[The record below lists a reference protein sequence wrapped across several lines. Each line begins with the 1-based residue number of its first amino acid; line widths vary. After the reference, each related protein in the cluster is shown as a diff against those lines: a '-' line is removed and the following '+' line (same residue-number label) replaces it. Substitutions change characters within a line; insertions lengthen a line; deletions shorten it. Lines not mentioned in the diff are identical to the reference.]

1 MTGGGSR
8 GATRRPA
15 AASSIRGDP
24 SSAGPDPD
32 ARRAAAAAAA
42 RRSGRGDHG
51 PLRVM
56 ALSPRT
62 LLLLAVASVCVLSVA
77 FLAYTGGWWQAESE
91 SEGAAALRRMARSV
105 TPLDAPRMM
114 DLPQFQGD
122 HKESLYWGT
131 YRPNVYLGI
140 RARTPL
146 SLIAGLMWI
155 GVKNG
160 QYFLRHVCQDSDELS
175 KYGWAD
181 HNGRDYGRQEL
192 TDHGLQ
198 LTTSFLKQK
207 GEGSGYGGDWAVRLD
222 AKSEGSSLSGAQES
236 TTHLFFYIADESGKS
251 ITMGSHEPSSGPV
264 LLASGLHEDIG
275 DWELQLRSEDNLEIH
290 RAGFQSINMHN
301 LSDLVQQA
309 VATNAMQSGNLNLPD
324 MVEDFSNIMIYQ
336 VSIKLPAKIDIVF
349 LSGAGSENPM
359 VAERVNS
366 LTGPMLSTHLE
377 SKRKVFEE
385 RYNQIFNV
393 NNKIVSKELS
403 VGRVALSSLLGGIG
417 YFYGQSKIALP
428 KNFSQ
433 KNGDKYIPYWPAALY
448 TAVPS
453 RSFFPRGFLWDE
465 GFHQL
470 VIWRWD
476 AHISMDII
484 GHWLDLIN
492 ADGWIP
498 REQILGAEALS
509 KVPEEFV
516 LQYPSNGNPP
526 TLFLALRDLASGIHA
541 HQFSGEEAEKIS
553 TFLERAYV
561 RLNSWFQWF
570 NSTQS
575 GKYEGTFFWH
585 GRDNMATREL
595 NPKTLTSGLDDY
607 PRASHPNNEERHVDL
622 RCWMLLASNCMRSIA
637 EFLKMDTSLEKD
649 YYDMSNQ
656 LSDFGTLNKMHLD
669 NKIGAYFDYGNHTEK
684 VRLRWYELNDKDG
697 MRRELL
703 RETLQPPQLQLVPHV
718 GYVSLFP
725 FMMGAI
731 PPESWVLE
739 KQLDLISDK
748 SILWTDYGLRSLSR
762 TSSMYMKRNTEHDA
776 PYWRGAIWINMNYMI
791 LSGLHH
797 YSHEDGPYMVRAG
810 ELYDELRSNLIRN
823 IVRNYQETGFFWEN
837 YDQQNKGKGK
847 GARSF
852 TGWTSLVVLIMSESY
867 PSLHR

>member
-1 MTGGGSR
+1 MTGGSR
-8 GATRRPA
+8 GTTRRPS
-15 AASSIRGDP
+15 AASRSGGDP
-24 SSAGPDPD
+24 SSSAPDPD

-51 PLRVM
+51 PLRLMTVS
-56 ALSPRT
+56 ART
-62 LLLLAVASVCVLSVA
+62 LLLLGIASVTLLSLA
-77 FLAYTGGWWQAESE
+77 FLAYTGGWWQAEAE

-160 QYFLRHVCQDSDELS
+160 QYFIRHVCQDSDELS

-192 TDHGLQ
+192 TDHGLH
-198 LTTSFLKQK
+198 LTTSFLKEK
-207 GEGSGYGGDWAVRLD
+207 GDGSGYGGDWAVRLD
-222 AKSEGSSLSGAQES
+222 AKNEGSSLSEAQES
-236 TTHLFFYIADESGKS
+236 TTHLFFYIADEAGKL
-251 ITMGSHEPSSGPV
+251 ITMGSHEPPSRGPV
-264 LLASGLHEDIG
+264 LLASGSHEEIG
-275 DWELQLRSEDNLEIH
+275 DWELYLRSEDNLEIH
-290 RAGFQSINMHN
+290 RAGFQTISMHN
-301 LSDLVQQA
+301 LSDLVQHA
-309 VATNAMQSGNLNLPD
+309 LVTNARQSGNLNLPD
-324 MVEDFSNIMIYQ
+324 MTEDSSNAMIYQ
-336 VSIKLPAKIDIVF
+336 ISIKLPAKIDIVF
-349 LSGAGSENPM
+349 LSGAGSKNPM
-359 VAERVNS
+359 TAERINR
-366 LTGPMLSTHLE
+366 LT
-377 SKRKVFEE
+377 
-385 RYNQIFNV
+385 
-393 NNKIVSKELS
+393 
-403 VGRVALSSLLGGIG
+403 A
-417 YFYGQSKIALP
+417 
-428 KNFSQ
+428 

-453 RSFFPRGFLWDE
+453 RSFFPRDSCGTRAS
-465 GFHQL
+465 
-470 VIWRWD
+470 ISYRWD

-526 TLFLALRDLASGIHA
+526 TLFLALRDLSSGIHA
-541 HQFSGEEAEKIS
+541 HQFSDEEAQKIS
-553 TFLERAYV
+553 TFLKRAYV

-585 GRDNMATREL
+585 GRDNVTTREL

-607 PRASHPNNEERHVDL
+607 PRASHPNDEERHVDL
-622 RCWMLLASNCMRSIA
+622 RCWMLLATNCMRSIA
-637 EFLKMDTSLEKD
+637 GFLKMDSSLEKD
-649 YYDMSNQ
+649 YYKLSDQ
-656 LSDFGTLNKMHLD
+656 LSDFETLNKMHLD
-669 NKIGAYFDYGNHTEK
+669 DKTGAYFDYGNHTEK
-684 VRLRWYELNDKDG
+684 VRLRWYEDKEA
-697 MRRELL
+697 MKRELL
-703 RETLQPPQLQLVPHV
+703 RETLEAPQLQLVPHV

-739 KQLDLISDK
+739 KQLDLISN
-748 SILWTDYGLRSLSR
+748 SSVLWTDYGLRSLSR
-762 TSSMYMKRNTEHDA
+762 TSSMYMKR
-776 PYWRGAIWINMNYMI
+776 
-791 LSGLHH
+791 
-797 YSHEDGPYMVRAG
+797 V
-810 ELYDELRSNLIRN
+810 
-823 IVRNYQETGFFWEN
+823 
-837 YDQQNKGKGK
+837 
-847 GARSF
+847 
-852 TGWTSLVVLIMSESY
+852 
-867 PSLHR
+867 

>member
-1 MTGGGSR
+1 MTGGSR
-8 GATRRPA
+8 GTTRRPS
-15 AASSIRGDP
+15 AASRSGGDP
-24 SSAGPDPD
+24 SSSAPDPD

-51 PLRVM
+51 PLRLMTVS
-56 ALSPRT
+56 ART
-62 LLLLAVASVCVLSVA
+62 LLLLGIASVTLLSLA
-77 FLAYTGGWWQAESE
+77 FLAYTGGWWQAEAE

-160 QYFLRHVCQDSDELS
+160 QYFIRHVCQDSDELS

-192 TDHGLQ
+192 TDHGLH
-198 LTTSFLKQK
+198 LTTSFLKEK
-207 GEGSGYGGDWAVRLD
+207 GDGSGYGGDWAVRLD
-222 AKSEGSSLSGAQES
+222 AKNVGSSLSEAQES
-236 TTHLFFYIADESGKS
+236 TTHLFFYIADEAGKL
-251 ITMGSHEPSSGPV
+251 ITMGSHEPPSRGPV
-264 LLASGLHEDIG
+264 LLASGSHEEIS
-275 DWELQLRSEDNLEIH
+275 DWELYLRSEDNLEIH
-290 RAGFQSINMHN
+290 RAGFQTISMHN
-301 LSDLVQQA
+301 LSDLVQHA
-309 VATNAMQSGNLNLPD
+309 LVTNARQSGNLNLPD
-324 MVEDFSNIMIYQ
+324 MTEDSSNAMIYQ
-336 VSIKLPAKIDIVF
+336 ISIKLPAKIDIVF
-349 LSGAGSENPM
+349 LSGAGSKNPM
-359 VAERVNS
+359 TAERINR
-366 LTGPMLSTHLE
+366 LTGPMLSTRLE
-377 SKRKVFEE
+377 SKQKEFEE
-385 RYNQIFNV
+385 RYDQIFNL

-403 VGRVALSSLLGGIG
+403 VGRAALSSLLGGIG

-428 KNFSQ
+428 KGFSQ

-470 VIWRWD
+470 VICRWD

-541 HQFSGEEAEKIS
+541 HQFSDEEAQKIS
-553 TFLERAYV
+553 TFLKRAYV

-585 GRDNMATREL
+585 GRDNVTTREL

-607 PRASHPNNEERHVDL
+607 PRASHPNDEERHVDL
-622 RCWMLLASNCMRSIA
+622 RCWMLLATNCMRSIA
-637 EFLKMDTSLEKD
+637 GFLKMDSSLEKD
-649 YYDMSNQ
+649 YYKLSDQ
-656 LSDFGTLNKMHLD
+656 LSDFETLNKMHLD
-669 NKIGAYFDYGNHTEK
+669 DKTGAYFDYGNHTEK
-684 VRLRWYELNDKDG
+684 VRLRWYEDKEA
-697 MRRELL
+697 MKRELL
-703 RETLQPPQLQLVPHV
+703 RETLEAPQLQLVPHV

-739 KQLDLISDK
+739 KQLDLISN
-748 SILWTDYGLRSLSR
+748 SSVLWTDYGLRSLSR

-797 YSHEDGPYMVRAG
+797 YAHEDGPYSVRAG

-823 IVRNYQETGFFWEN
+823 IVGNYQETGFFWEN
-837 YDQQNKGKGK
+837 YDQKNRGKGK

-852 TGWTSLVVLIMSESY
+852 TGWTSLVVLIMAESY

>member
-1 MTGGGSR
+1 
-8 GATRRPA
+8 
-15 AASSIRGDP
+15 
-24 SSAGPDPD
+24 
-32 ARRAAAAAAA
+32 
-42 RRSGRGDHG
+42 
-51 PLRVM
+51 
-56 ALSPRT
+56 
-62 LLLLAVASVCVLSVA
+62 
-77 FLAYTGGWWQAESE
+77 
-91 SEGAAALRRMARSV
+91 
-105 TPLDAPRMM
+105 
-114 DLPQFQGD
+114 
-122 HKESLYWGT
+122 
-131 YRPNVYLGI
+131 
-140 RARTPL
+140 
-146 SLIAGLMWI
+146 
-155 GVKNG
+155 
-160 QYFLRHVCQDSDELS
+160 
-175 KYGWAD
+175 
-181 HNGRDYGRQEL
+181 
-192 TDHGLQ
+192 
-198 LTTSFLKQK
+198 
-207 GEGSGYGGDWAVRLD
+207 
-222 AKSEGSSLSGAQES
+222 
-236 TTHLFFYIADESGKS
+236 
-251 ITMGSHEPSSGPV
+251 MGSQK
-264 LLASGLHEDIG
+264 LHS
-275 DWELQLRSEDNLEIH
+275 Q
-290 RAGFQSINMHN
+290 
-301 LSDLVQQA
+301 
-309 VATNAMQSGNLNLPD
+309 
-324 MVEDFSNIMIYQ
+324 
-336 VSIKLPAKIDIVF
+336 
-349 LSGAGSENPM
+349 
-359 VAERVNS
+359 
-366 LTGPMLSTHLE
+366 
-377 SKRKVFEE
+377 
-385 RYNQIFNV
+385 
-393 NNKIVSKELS
+393 
-403 VGRVALSSLLGGIG
+403 
-417 YFYGQSKIALP
+417 

-607 PRASHPNNEERHVDL
+607 PRASHPNDEERHVDL

-739 KQLDLISDK
+739 KQLNLISDK

-797 YSHEDGPYMVRAG
+797 YSHEEGPYMVRAG
-810 ELYDELRSNLIRN
+810 ELYDELRSNLIRY
-823 IVRNYQETGFFWEN
+823 IHLPI
-837 YDQQNKGKGK
+837 
-847 GARSF
+847 AC
-852 TGWTSLVVLIMSESY
+852 
-867 PSLHR
+867 

>member
-8 GATRRPA
+8 GTTRRPA
-15 AASSIRGDP
+15 AASRSHGD
-24 SSAGPDPD
+24 SSSSGPDPD
-32 ARRAAAAAAA
+32 ARRAAAAAAS

-51 PLRVM
+51 PLRLM
-56 ALSPRT
+56 AVSART
-62 LLLLAVASVCVLSVA
+62 LLLLGITSVTLLSVL
-77 FLAYTGGWWQAESE
+77 FVAYTGGWWEAGSE
-91 SEGAAALRRMARSV
+91 SEGSAALRRMARSV

-140 RARTPL
+140 RAR
-146 SLIAGLMWI
+146 
-155 GVKNG
+155 
-160 QYFLRHVCQDSDELS
+160 
-175 KYGWAD
+175 
-181 HNGRDYGRQEL
+181 
-192 TDHGLQ
+192 
-198 LTTSFLKQK
+198 
-207 GEGSGYGGDWAVRLD
+207 
-222 AKSEGSSLSGAQES
+222 SSLSEAQES
-236 TTHLFFYIADESGKS
+236 TTHLFFYLADEAGKL
-251 ITMGSHEPSSGPV
+251 ITTGSHEPSSSGPV
-264 LLASGLHEDIG
+264 LLASGSHEDIG
-275 DWELQLRSEDNLEIH
+275 DWELHLRSEDNLEIH
-290 RAGFQSINMHN
+290 RAGFQSMNMHN

-324 MVEDFSNIMIYQ
+324 MTEDSSNIMIYQ

-349 LSGAGSENPM
+349 LSGAGSKNPM
-359 VAERVNS
+359 IAERVNR
-366 LTGPMLSTHLE
+366 LTGPMLSTRLE
-377 SKRKVFEE
+377 SKRKDFEE

-428 KNFSQ
+428 KSFSQ
-433 KNGDKYIPYWPAALY
+433 KNGDKYIPYWPAELY

-516 LQYPSNGNPP
+516 MQYPSNGNPP
-526 TLFLALRDLASGIHA
+526 TLFLALHDLASGIHA
-541 HQFSGEEAEKIS
+541 HQFSGEQADKIS

-575 GKYEGTFFWH
+575 GKSEGTFFWH

-607 PRASHPNNEERHVDL
+607 PRASHPNDDERHVDL
-622 RCWMLLASNCMRSIA
+622 RSWMLLASNCMRSIA

-649 YYDMSNQ
+649 YYNMSNQ

-669 NKIGAYFDYGNHTEK
+669 NKTGAYFDYGNHSEK
-684 VRLRWYELNDKDG
+684 VRLRWHELRDKDG
-697 MRRELL
+697 IRRELL

-725 FMMGAI
+725 FMMGTI

-739 KQLDLISDK
+739 KQLDLISDR
-748 SILWTDYGLRSLSR
+748 STLWTDYGLRSLSR

-791 LSGLHH
+791 LSALHH
-797 YSHEDGPYMVRAG
+797 YAHEDGPYMVRAG

-823 IVRNYQETGFFWEN
+823 IVGNYHETGFFWEN
-837 YDQQNKGKGK
+837 YDQTKKGKGK

-852 TGWTSLVVLIMSESY
+852 TGWTSLVVLIISESY
-867 PSLHR
+867 PTLHR

>member
-1 MTGGGSR
+1 M
-8 GATRRPA
+8 
-15 AASSIRGDP
+15 
-24 SSAGPDPD
+24 
-32 ARRAAAAAAA
+32 
-42 RRSGRGDHG
+42 
-51 PLRVM
+51 
-56 ALSPRT
+56 
-62 LLLLAVASVCVLSVA
+62 
-77 FLAYTGGWWQAESE
+77 AYTGGWWEDSE
-91 SEGAAALRRMARSV
+91 SEEAAALRRMARSV
-105 TPLDAPRMM
+105 TPLDAPLMM

-131 YRPNVYLGI
+131 YRPNLYLGI
-140 RARTPL
+140 RARTPM

-175 KYGWAD
+175 TYGWSD

-192 TDHGLQ
+192 VDHGLL
-198 LTTSFLKQK
+198 LTTSFLKVK

-222 AKSEGSSLSGAQES
+222 ANHERSSLSEAEES
-236 TTHLFFYIADESGKS
+236 TTHLFFYIADEAGKS
-251 ITMGSHEPSSGPV
+251 ITMGSHEPSSRGPL
-264 LLASGLHEDIG
+264 LLASGSHEDVG
-275 DWELQLRSEDNLEIH
+275 DWEVHLRSEDNLEIH
-290 RAGFQSINMHN
+290 RSGFQSTNMHN
-301 LSDLVQQA
+301 LSDLVQHTL
-309 VATNAMQSGNLNLPD
+309 ATNAMQSGNLNLPD
-324 MVEDFSNIMIYQ
+324 MTEDSANIMIYQ

-349 LSGAGSENPM
+349 LSGTGSKDPM
-359 VAERVNS
+359 IAERVNR
-366 LTGPMLSTHLE
+366 LTGRTLSTSLE
-377 SKRKVFEE
+377 SKRKDFEE
-385 RYNQIFNV
+385 RYDQIFNV

-403 VGRVALSSLLGGIG
+403 VGRSALSSLLGGIG

-428 KNFSQ
+428 KGFSQ

-541 HQFSGEEAEKIS
+541 HQFSDEEAEKIS
-553 TFLERAYV
+553 TFLKTAYV

-575 GKYEGTFFWH
+575 GKYEGAFFWH
-585 GRDNMATREL
+585 GRDNMTTKEL

-607 PRASHPNNEERHVDL
+607 PRASHPNDEERHVDL
-622 RCWMLLASNCMRSIA
+622 RCWMLLATNCMSSIA
-637 EFLKMDTSLEKD
+637 EFLKMDSSLEKD
-649 YYDMSNQ
+649 YNKMLDQ

-669 NKIGAYFDYGNHTEK
+669 EKIGAYFDYGNHTEK
-684 VRLRWYELNDKDG
+684 VRLRWYEVNNKG
-697 MRRELL
+697 VMRRELL
-703 RETLQPPQLQLVPHV
+703 RETLQPPQMQLVPHV

-739 KQLDLISDK
+739 KQLDLISNS

-762 TSSMYMKRNTEHDA
+762 TSSIYMKRNTEHDA

-791 LSGLHH
+791 LSALHH
-797 YSHEDGPYMVRAG
+797 YAHEDGPYMSRAG
-810 ELYDELRSNLIRN
+810 QLYGDLRSNLIRN
-823 IVRNYQETGFFWEN
+823 IVQNYHETGFFWEN
-837 YDQQNKGKGK
+837 YDQKNKGKGK